1 MDLGTKIKNIRYNSN
16 ISQEEMAKLLKINRN
31 NLSRIE
37 TNKSLPTSEV
47 LARIAEEFNVSI
59 DTLLGI
65 NLEGKDGALAKNK
78 KIKKINQYCE
88 YLNNNELDFIINILC
103 VMSGN
108 NKYN

>member
-1 MDLGTKIKNIRYNSN
+1 MDLGTKMKNIRYNNN
-16 ISQEEMAKLLKINRN
+16 ISQEEMAKILKINRN

-37 TNKSLPTSEV
+37 TNKSLPTAEV
-47 LARIAEEFNVSI
+47 LSRLAEEFNISI

-65 NLEGKDGALAKNK
+65 NLDGNEGAISKEK

-88 YLNNNELDFIINILC
+88 YLNNSELDFVINVLS
-103 VMSGN
+103 VMTNN

>member
-1 MDLGTKIKNIRYNSN
+1 MDLGTKFKNIRYNNN
-16 ISQEEMAKLLKINRN
+16 ISQEEMAKILKINRN

-37 TNKSLPTSEV
+37 TNKSLPTAEV
-47 LARIAEEFNVSI
+47 LTRVAEAFNISI

-65 NLEGKDGALAKNK
+65 NLDGKDGNLEKEK
-78 KIKKINQYCE
+78 KIKKICQYCE

-103 VMSGN
+103 VMTSN